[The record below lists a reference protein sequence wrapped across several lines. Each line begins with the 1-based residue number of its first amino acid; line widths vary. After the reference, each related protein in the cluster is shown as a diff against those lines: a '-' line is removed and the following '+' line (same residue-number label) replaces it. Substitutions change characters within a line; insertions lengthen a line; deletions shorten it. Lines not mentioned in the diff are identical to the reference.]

1 MYVCRR
7 IYVCM
12 CIYIYIYIYIYVD
25 MPYLIISD
33 LLRPGDQLAHHD
45 HDVPGDEGVH
55 LLLLLLLL

>member
-1 MYVCRR
+1 MYVGVYMYVC
-7 IYVCM
+7 V
-12 CIYIYIYIYIYVD
+12 YIYIYVD